1 MSKSTTAAR
10 TRPDAPLEEIVT
22 LRIDLIDTKPPIWRE
37 IEAPTSITLKVLH
50 DIIQQAMQWCD
61 YHLWEFEIAG
71 KRYGPDELDDGWRE
85 EPARPAAKA
94 RLRDFLSEKK
104 TVIAYTY
111 DFGDNWNLRIVA
123 SAPRAGEPGVLYP
136 RYVGGALNAPPEDCG
151 GIGGFYDLIDA
162 LADENHPLN
171 EDIGD
176 RFEDYDPAVID
187 EERIAIGLKRIA
199 KARTGGLKTQ
209 RRKTA

>member
-1 MSKSTTAAR
+1 MSRRTTAAR
-10 TRPDAPLEEIVT
+10 IADATPDEIVA
-22 LRIDLIDTKPPIWRE
+22 LRIDLLDTEPPIWRE
-37 IEAPTSITLKVLH
+37 VEAPTSITLKVLH
-50 DIIQQAMQWCD
+50 DIVQQTMQWCD
-61 YHLWEFEIAG
+61 YHLWEFEIG
-71 KRYGPDELDDGWRE
+71 GTRYGPDDLDDGWRE

-94 RLRDFLSEKK
+94 RLRDFLSEEK
-104 TVIAYTY
+104 TVIGYTY
-111 DFGDNWNLRIVA
+111 DFGDNWQLRIVA
-123 SAPRAGEPGVLYP
+123 SAPRAGDPGVLYP

-162 LADENHPLN
+162 LADETHPLN

-187 EERIAIGLKRIA
+187 EELIHIALKRIA
-199 KARTGGLKTQ
+199 RARTGGLKMR